1 MTSQTTAAAPRVI
14 DWRASITGGALI
26 LLALV
31 IAFLLDSPWDS
42 VSTFKISRP
51 RDVWVVGHLTVPS
64 QWFTTS
70 RGVSC
75 LREQGCFEQAALEA
89 LSLAIALVI
98 LAMAFL
104 SGPPPASRSR

>member
-1 MTSQTTAAAPRVI
+1 MNSQTTAAAPRAI

-51 RDVWVVGHLTVPS
+51 RDVWVVGHLTLPS
-64 QWFTTS
+64 QWFTTI
-70 RGVSC
+70 
-75 LREQGCFEQAALEA
+75 AAVVLA
-89 LSLAIALVI
+89 FLGTRLFLKGGGRWTTLSLAVALVI

-104 SGPPPASRSR
+104 VWATAGK